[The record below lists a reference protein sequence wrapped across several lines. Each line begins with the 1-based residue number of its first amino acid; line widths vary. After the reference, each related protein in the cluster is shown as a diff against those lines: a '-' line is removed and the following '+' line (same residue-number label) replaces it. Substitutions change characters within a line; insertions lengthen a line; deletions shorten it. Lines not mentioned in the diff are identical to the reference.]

1 MDPSSTKMDVRF
13 DNDTFT
19 YKGTSWPWVVSDI
32 RMEQDGYYYRGSH
45 NPITITVTGYS
56 TGSSNYTVK
65 TDDQKKEE
73 EKKVDKSRGLFL
85 GFVVDPAMD
94 ELIYASDR
102 PFVAADEEHAKLK
115 IVQKAGGSLS
125 KEVDDYD
132 IIILRLGK
140 VRAKK
145 EVQTVKVVKD

>member
-1 MDPSSTKMDVRF
+1 MPIVSSTSF
-13 DNDTFT
+13 DNITFDGSILT
-19 YKGTSWPWVVSDI
+19 YNNHTFPWRISEVSMEYGIYEPTSV
-32 RMEQDGYYYRGSH
+32 
-45 NPITITVTGYS
+45 TITGYS
-56 TGSSNYTVK
+56 TGTRSYTIGTSN
-65 TDDQKKEE
+65 QKKEE
-73 EKKVDKSRGLFL
+73 VKKVDKSRGLFL
-85 GFVVDPAMD
+85 GFVVDPTAD
-94 ELIYASDR
+94 ELVYSSDR

-145 EVQTVKVVKD
+145 EVQTVKVVKE